1 MAEQNVSVSCE
12 IAAPAEQV
20 WAMVSD
26 VTRMG
31 EWSPETEGAT
41 WLGGATGAAPG
52 VKFRGT
58 NRNGKKKW
66 DTVAKIV
73 DADPGR
79 LLSFRIT
86 AAGLKVAEWRY
97 AFEPTA
103 TGCRVT
109 ETWIDQ
115 RGVVAKTLGK
125 PISGVADRAEHNRA
139 GMEQTLERLKS
150 VAESAPA
157 AT

>member
-1 MAEQNVSVSCE
+1 MAEPVSVTRE
-12 IAAPAEQV
+12 INAPADRV

-31 EWSPETEGAT
+31 ERSPETQAAK
-41 WLGGATGAAPG
+41 WVGGATGPRPG
-52 VKFRGT
+52 AKFRGT

-66 DTVAKIV
+66 NTVATIV

-79 LLSFRIT
+79 SFSFRVSAMGI
-86 AAGLKVAEWRY
+86 KISDWRY

-109 ETWIDQ
+109 ESTIDL
-115 RGVVAKTLGK
+115 RSAAAKLLGK
-125 PISGVADRAEHNRA
+125 PVSGVADRVTHNQA
-139 GMEQTLERLKS
+139 SIEKTLDTLKAA
-150 VAESAPA
+150 AESGTAPS
-157 AT
+157 